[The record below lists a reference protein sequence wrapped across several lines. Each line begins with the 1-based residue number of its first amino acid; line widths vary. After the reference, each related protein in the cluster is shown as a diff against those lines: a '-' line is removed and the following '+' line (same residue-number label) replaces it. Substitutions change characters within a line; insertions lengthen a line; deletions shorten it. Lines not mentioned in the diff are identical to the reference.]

1 MLLYT
6 VKFQKRIITKHFVL
20 SCAKFIW
27 GSVKLKFS
35 KSVLTIMLAASLAV
49 SASSYS
55 ESCIAYA
62 IENAA
67 LQTDFSEAETL
78 KITDDTVLKLPVG
91 QALTYSTIT
100 VSAGK
105 TLTVKGGGSLVA
117 DKITGGNLLI
127 NSGTVSA
134 NNVSSA
140 VKLVN
145 GSLCTSESTGA
156 VTVNGGSFQT
166 DSLKSSLTVYEGS
179 VNIGTY
185 SASASNINIKG
196 GTVELGSAVCGSLY
210 VSGGSL
216 DYASKI
222 DNNSEMSEDADESGL
237 KIKAYNYVNIIG
249 GSVTADSIDGGAIY
263 FNGGVTET
271 KSISGNDG
279 GPVIIKNGNIKTDT
293 LKGGDGISSSES
305 YTISDTTYNKNA
317 GGSII
322 ISDGIVEIGQ
332 ELRAGNMVGN
342 TGGEISITGGKVT
355 VNGNVTAGDA
365 PDYTSNVSGGSVT
378 ISQNADVVI
387 NGNIKSGNGSNS
399 DTSKYHA
406 NGGKGGNVHIS
417 GGTIKGNITCG
428 KGGVSGLT
436 RYYVNGYTHKAEVTY
451 SYGGNGGSILIDGGD
466 ISGELI
472 AGDGGRGMSYY
483 NSDFGGYLS
492 SVSGD
497 MGSVKI
503 NGGKIKMLKC
513 SGTLT
518 SSSDG
523 TAVITASSVPS
534 LTSFTSGVIKMSGD
548 ILVYGSQT
556 FASDEYL
563 DEYDTLTVKKNGRL
577 NVSGCTLKA
586 DGEINNGGSIIIGAD
601 GQLDGSGTY
610 IYNNET
616 TAIPELR
623 AKLAKEMITIP
634 EGMVYSGADLKSSI
648 TMEPKEAYGITFEN
662 MSLSDAD
669 ITFTYSETSDGE
681 QNKTDIIKD
690 AGYYSAFIN
699 GSSDGI
705 PFEVSRKEIS
715 VGAVNALEDKSG
727 ITEITFEGLAGD
739 ETLEYGK
746 DYTVSGIEWGE
757 NSVSGVI
764 TLLDTRDAKNNS
776 VSENGTFNCDNV
788 NYEHVHNMVWKYD
801 GEQHW
806 KECVCGEKTDVG
818 AHTRNEGVTKQEPSE
833 TTDEIIVYSCTEC
846 GYVME
851 EQTIHNFFG
860 DWKSDENG
868 HWQVCR
874 CGERSEVYP
883 HGNDDA
889 YEGVITSE
897 PTEEKD
903 GVRTFYCKE
912 CGYAYRTEPVKY
924 EHVHA
929 AYGEWLSDETY
940 HWHGCKC
947 GEEGVIF
954 DKEEHTP
961 DSGTIIKEA
970 NETENGVIRYY
981 CSVCGAQ
988 MNDEEISVT
997 VIGAVVSSNRVIATY
1012 KDTVGSEPYT
1022 IEYAFGDVPEKLVE
1036 YMYSTDIQLV
1046 IDFVNNFSTAESGDH
1061 MILTP
1066 AQMKSVEYVIG
1077 YDNLN
1082 S

>member
-1 MLLYT
+1 M
-6 VKFQKRIITKHFVL
+6 
-20 SCAKFIW
+20 
-27 GSVKLKFS
+27 KFS

-91 QALTYSTIT
+91 QTLTYSTIT

-127 NSGTVSA
+127 
-134 NNVSSA
+134 
-140 VKLVN
+140 
-145 GSLCTSESTGA
+145 C
-156 VTVNGGSFQT
+156 
-166 DSLKSSLTVYEGS
+166 EGS
-179 VNIGTY
+179 VFVNSI
-185 SASASNINIKG
+185 SSINKFEISDGLIK
-196 GTVELGSAVCGSLY
+196 
-210 VSGGSL
+210 
-216 DYASKI
+216 
-222 DNNSEMSEDADESGL
+222 
-237 KIKAYNYVNIIG
+237 
-249 GSVTADSIDGGAIY
+249 
-263 FNGGVTET
+263 T
-271 KSISGNDG
+271 KSISGGAIVVSGGIVEADNIIGENG
-279 GPVIIKNGNIKTDT
+279 GPVLIMDGNVSVGT
-293 LKGGDGISSSES
+293 LKSGNGINSSES
-305 YTISDTTYNKNA
+305 YSIFDEEYPKASGGKIQINGGTVTVNKEIVAGNSYGKYSGGQIVFQSGQITVNGNITAGNSVYRSSDII

-322 ISDGIVEIGQ
+322 FGSDANIV
-332 ELRAGNMVGN
+332 
-342 TGGEISITGGKVT
+342 
-355 VNGNVTAGDA
+355 VNGNI
-365 PDYTSNVSGGSVT
+365 SG
-378 ISQNADVVI
+378 
-387 NGNIKSGNGSNS
+387 GNGSDGVSNYLS
-399 DTSKYHA
+399 DSPREPAMGTNGGDVIIYSGEINGTIY
-406 NGGKGGNVHIS
+406 GGKGGNS
-417 GGTIKGNITCG
+417 GCRNNYATGVGIGG
-428 KGGVSGLT
+428 KGGTVKIYGGKINGDIISG
-436 RYYVNGYTHKAEVTY
+436 H
-451 SYGGNGGSILIDGGD
+451 GGNGAKVPTGYGGIRAGYGGD
-466 ISGELI
+466 
-472 AGDGGRGMSYY
+472 
-483 NSDFGGYLS
+483 
-492 SVSGD
+492 
-497 MGSVKI
+497 
-503 NGGKIKMLKC
+503 
-513 SGTLT
+513 
-518 SSSDG
+518 
-523 TAVITASSVPS
+523 
-534 LTSFTSGVIKMSGD
+534 SGD
-548 ILVYGSQT
+548 IIINNGVVYAPNKISVDAVGIGGYFTESTAVTAPSGKKGKFYSEPDGSAKIICDNFPT
-556 FASDEYL
+556 PEADFSGIIITGENINAYGTPTLSSNEYL
-563 DEYDTLTVKKNGRL
+563 SKGHTLTVKKNGKL
-577 NVSGCTLKA
+577 TVSGCTLKA

-634 EGMVYSGADLKSSI
+634 EGMVYSGADQKTRI

-662 MSLSDAD
+662 MSLSDAN

-727 ITEITFEGLAGD
+727 ITGMTFEGLAGD

-764 TLLDTRDAKNNS
+764 TLLDTPAAKNYS
-776 VSENGTFNCDNV
+776 VSENGSFNCDNV

-806 KECVCGEKTDVG
+806 KECLCGEKTDVG
-818 AHTRNEGVTKQEPSE
+818 AHTRNDGVTKQEPSE

-851 EQTIHNFFG
+851 EQTIHNFVG
-860 DWKSDENG
+860 DWESDENG

-897 PTEEKD
+897 PTEEND

-997 VIGAVVSSNRVIATY
+997 VIGAVVSSDRVIATY

-1022 IEYAFGDVPEKLVE
+1022 VEYAFGDVPEKLAE

-1077 YDNLN
+1077 YDNLY
-1082 S
+1082 

>member
-1 MLLYT
+1 M
-6 VKFQKRIITKHFVL
+6 
-20 SCAKFIW
+20 
-27 GSVKLKFS
+27 KFS

-67 LQTDFSEAETL
+67 SQTDFSEAETL

-91 QALTYSTIT
+91 QTLTYSTIT

-117 DKITGGNLLI
+117 DKIMGGNLLI

-166 DSLKSSLTVYEGS
+166 DSLKSSLTVYEGY

-185 SASASNINIKG
+185 SASTSNINIKG

-263 FNGGVTET
+263 FDGGVTEA
-271 KSISGNDG
+271 KSISGING
-279 GPVIIKNGNIKTDT
+279 GAIVVNNGNVKTDT
-293 LKGGDGISSSES
+293 LKGGDGTDSNET
-305 YTISDTTYNKNA
+305 YTISDKKYYKSA
-317 GGSII
+317 GGSIEI
-322 ISDGIVEIGQ
+322 KGGTVEINQ
-332 ELRAGNMVGN
+332 ELKAGNSHMSYASGYVN
-342 TGGEISITGGKVT
+342 ITGGKVI
-355 VNGNVTAGDA
+355 VNGNVSAGTS
-365 PDYTSNVSGGSVT
+365 PDVSNNTQMAGGNIYFSE
-378 ISQNADVVI
+378 NADIVVI
-387 NGNIKSGNGSNS
+387 GNITAGNGSNRIKFNNVNYYGDGGYGGS
-399 DTSKYHA
+399 INIRGGYIVGNITA
-406 NGGKGGNVHIS
+406 GNGGNSQSYSSVAYAAGRGGEIVIS
-417 GGTIKGNITCG
+417 GGEINGN
-428 KGGVSGLT
+428 LT
-436 RYYVNGYTHKAEVTY
+436 
-451 SYGGNGGSILIDGGD
+451 SGNGGSDTTYCGTAGNGGD
-466 ISGELI
+466 IT
-472 AGDGGRGMSYY
+472 
-483 NSDFGGYLS
+483 
-492 SVSGD
+492 
-497 MGSVKI
+497 I
-503 NGGKIKMLKC
+503 NGGKINIPKGFVLGDGGKGGKGGKKSAAGILK
-513 SGTLT
+513 T
-518 SSSDG
+518 SSDG
-523 TAVITASSVPS
+523 NAVITTNSVPN
-534 LTSFTSGVIKMSGD
+534 LGYFTSGVIKMSGD

-577 NVSGCTLKA
+577 TVSGCTLKA

-634 EGMVYSGADLKSSI
+634 EGMVYSGTDLKSRI
-648 TMEPKEAYGITFEN
+648 TMVPKSAYGITFEN

-727 ITEITFEGLAGD
+727 ITGITFEGLAGD
-739 ETLEYGK
+739 DTLEYGK
-746 DYTVSGIEWGE
+746 DYTVSGIEWRE

-764 TLLDTRDAKNNS
+764 TLLDTPAAKNYS
-776 VSENGTFNCDNV
+776 VSENGSFNCDNV

-818 AHTRNEGVTKQEPSE
+818 AHTRNDGVTKQEPSE

-851 EQTIHNFFG
+851 EQTIHNFVG
-860 DWKSDENG
+860 DWESDENG

-897 PTEEKD
+897 PTEEND

-997 VIGAVVSSNRVIATY
+997 VIGAVVSSDRVIATY

-1022 IEYAFGDVPEKLVE
+1022 VEYAFGDVSEKLVE